1 MQRAALIHLEA
12 NSSGRRGS
20 SSPSAITVDPTC
32 SFVAVGDCSGGVR
45 VWDVSQ
51 TSGTALLQCPQ
62 DSSGRLPASISLISW
77 FKAHARRV
85 SFIAFTSSSDII
97 TVSSGAA
104 VRIWSVTG
112 AVIGKVGKAFQSVN
126 LGSGEG
132 VRFRMG
138 EGLEPEVSNREAAE
152 DDDVGDDAVAGS
164 GVNVEGTTN
173 RRDGDHGMSCDDDD
187 DEGEDADENEGD
199 DGIAREGVER
209 SPASA
214 LGQKAAQAIK
224 LHGQRHGK
232 AAHRR
237 VPLVLLTSVI
247 QPVTR

>member
-1 MQRAALIHLEA
+1 VAA
-12 NSSGRRGS
+12 
-20 SSPSAITVDPTC
+20 
-32 SFVAVGDCSGGVR
+32 GDCSGGVR

-97 TVSSGAA
+97 TVSSGAS
-104 VRIWSVTG
+104 VRVWSVTG

-132 VRFRMG
+132 VKFRMG
-138 EGLEPEVSNREAAE
+138 EGLEPEVSNREAAD
-152 DDDVGDDAVAGS
+152 DDDVGDDAVTGS
-164 GVNVEGTTN
+164 SVNVDGTTG
-173 RRDGDHGMSCDDDD
+173 RRDGDYGMNCDDDD
-187 DEGEDADENEGD
+187 DEGEDADADENEGD
-199 DGIAREGVER
+199 DRIAREGGVEL
-209 SPASA
+209 SPASVF
-214 LGQKAAQAIK
+214 GQKAAQAIK

-232 AAHRR
+232 TAHRR
-237 VPLVLLTSVI
+237 VPQV
-247 QPVTR
+247 